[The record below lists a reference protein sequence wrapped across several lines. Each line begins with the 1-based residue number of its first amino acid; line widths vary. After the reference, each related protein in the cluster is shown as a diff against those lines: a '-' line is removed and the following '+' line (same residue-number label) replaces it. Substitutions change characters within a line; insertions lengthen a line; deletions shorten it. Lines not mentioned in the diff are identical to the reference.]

1 MGWSRCLW
9 AGVFEGMSGD
19 VYRVVDHVKDVG
31 DKGNPSHRG
40 NENQNHSEISLI
52 PTGLASV
59 KLEGEKKTGLAKVG
73 RNWNPH
79 ALLLVGLAAD
89 VESSLETP
97 LKAKNRIPI

>member
-59 KLEGEKKTGLAKVG
+59 KLEGKK
-73 RNWNPH
+73 
-79 ALLLVGLAAD
+79 
-89 VESSLETP
+89 
-97 LKAKNRIPI
+97 KNRVGKGGQKLEPSCIITGGIGS